1 MYLGLPHRIDRPTAG
16 VVVLARTTKAMT
28 RLSAYFRDRE
38 VSKTYLAVVKEAPHP
53 PAGRLVH
60 CLKKNEKQN
69 RSYDSLQEVKGSK
82 QAILS
87 YETLG
92 KTDHYTLLKVDL
104 ETGRHHQIRCQLS
117 SIGSPIKGDLKYG
130 APRPNA
136 DGSIHLLAWKLEVE
150 HPVQKTPLTFTASLP
165 QDPVWQACQS
175 FL

>member
-1 MYLGLPHRIDRPTAG
+1 M
-16 VVVLARTTKAMT
+16 
-28 RLSAYFRDRE
+28 E
-38 VSKTYLAVVKEAPHP
+38 KEAPHP
-53 PAGRLVH
+53 PAGPRVY
-60 CLKKNEKQN
+60 CQKKNEKQN
-69 RSYDSLQEVKGSK
+69 RSYASLQEVKGSK

-117 SIGSPIKGDLKYG
+117 AIGSPIKGDLKYG